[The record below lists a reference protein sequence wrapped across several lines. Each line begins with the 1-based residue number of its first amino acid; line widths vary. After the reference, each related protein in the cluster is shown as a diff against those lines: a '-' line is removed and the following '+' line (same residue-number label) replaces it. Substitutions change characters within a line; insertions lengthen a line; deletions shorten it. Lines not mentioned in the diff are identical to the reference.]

1 MYEIFQFL
9 LLAFGQLIN
18 ALAWHKV
25 KCLLWAALLSVCL
38 CLSQCVRLFVRI
50 NAISMNVFCVRHPG
64 WVSLNECR
72 YCVSELWVL
81 HCVQW
86 GHILCVWSVS
96 KEGQSAL
103 AWTSRMA
110 KGHLTVLTEKKEHVQ
125 LLQIYHWAPVFILS
139 HGERLR
145 QPEGLSLYPLILFH
159 TFYFTINCFG
169 LWELSCQL
177 VCSSVKYAIS
187 NNSA

>member
-1 MYEIFQFL
+1 MGSF
-9 LLAFGQLIN
+9 A
-18 ALAWHKV
+18 V
-25 KCLLWAALLSVCL
+25 CLSVFVSMCPSVCKDKCHQHECVL
-38 CLSQCVRLFVRI
+38 CATPRLSEFE
-50 NAISMNVFCVRHPG
+50 
-64 WVSLNECR
+64 WV
-72 YCVSELWVL
+72 
-81 HCVQW
+81 Q
-86 GHILCVWSVS
+86 ILCVWAVS
-96 KEGQSAL
+96 ASLCPVRSYSLCVKCVEG
-103 AWTSRMA
+103 R
-110 KGHLTVLTEKKEHVQ
+110 TVCVGVNLQNGEGTFDCLNGKKEHVQ

-159 TFYFTINCFG
+159 TFYFTIYCFG